1 MVKRFMSISPMA
13 LNRIGFAILL
23 FFLSGSVLAQSSV
36 DQVLQQ
42 AAYDTRLSSIN
53 QQLSYYRSNSFKSP
67 AIRELELRVRGNN
80 FDSSPDNFALRLG
93 ILNPKER
100 TANNIFNVAKENYL
114 LKTKDHLLNEILSEK
129 YNGLIN
135 NFDLVITL
143 SLMQEEKNQIKAFEL
158 AQKGILD
165 LNDWIKLDQTLLE
178 LGLKQAD
185 FESLIHAKN
194 SEFMI
199 NDSLFLN
206 VDWDEFE
213 LVSLDEIKNTIALH
227 NHKSF
232 FLEVDLASGKLHLD
246 RLKLNIDYA
255 ESWNIGFFQA
265 GYDMDGG
272 GALKKQMDYRIGI
285 TIPLFNE
292 DKPKLKR
299 EELKLMGTAV
309 ELKHL
314 EEINVLIDRQRM
326 KQFNDLVLRYEMLLQ
341 KEQELSNLA
350 AAGVDGIDGFLA
362 LSKYMT
368 SVKKSLHK
376 TNIKI
381 LLLYI
386 EILEK
391 KGILGAE
398 PYLNYLSKE
407 LNPFTFN

>member
-23 FFLSGSVLAQSSV
+23 FFLSVSVLAQSPV

-143 SLMQEEKNQIKAFEL
+143 SLIQEEKNQIKAFEL
-158 AQKGILD
+158 AQKGVLA
-165 LNDWIKLDQTLLE
+165 LNDWIKLDQNLLE

-232 FLEVDLASGKLHLD
+232 FLEVDLASEKLHLD

-299 EELKLMGTAV
+299 EELNLMGTAV

-391 KGILGAE
+391 KGVLGAE

>member
-100 TANNIFNVAKENYL
+100 TANNTFNVAKENYL

-158 AQKGILD
+158 AQKGVLA
-165 LNDWIKLDQTLLE
+165 LNDWIKLDQNLLE

-299 EELKLMGTAV
+299 EELNLMGTAV

>member
-1 MVKRFMSISPMA
+1 MA
-13 LNRIGFAILL
+13 LNRIDFAVLF
-23 FFLSGSVLAQSSV
+23 FFLSGSVLAQSPV
-36 DQVLQQ
+36 DKVLQQ

-53 QQLSYYRSNSFKSP
+53 RQLSYYRSNSFKSP

-100 TANNIFNVAKENYL
+100 TANNTFNVAKENYL

-135 NFDLVITL
+135 NYDLVITL
-143 SLMQEEKNQIKAFEL
+143 SLLQEEKNQIKAFEL
-158 AQKGILD
+158 AQKGVLA
-165 LNDWIKLDQTLLE
+165 LNDWINLDQNLLE

-232 FLEVDLASGKLHLD
+232 FLEVDLASEKFHLD

-272 GALKKQMDYRIGI
+272 GTLKKQMDYRIGI

-299 EELKLMGTAV
+299 EELNLMGTAV

-391 KGILGAE
+391 KGVLGAE

>member
-1 MVKRFMSISPMA
+1 MVKRFMSISPMV
-13 LNRIGFAILL
+13 LNRIGFAVLF
-23 FFLSGSVLAQSSV
+23 FFLSGSVLAQSPV

-158 AQKGILD
+158 AQKGVLA
-165 LNDWIKLDQTLLE
+165 LNDWIKLDQNLLE

-194 SEFMI
+194 SEFII

-265 GYDMDGG
+265 GYDIDGG
-272 GALKKQMDYRIGI
+272 GTLKKQMDYRIGI

>member
-158 AQKGILD
+158 AQKGVLA
-165 LNDWIKLDQTLLE
+165 LNDWIKLDQNLLE

-265 GYDMDGG
+265 GYDIDGG
-272 GALKKQMDYRIGI
+272 GTLKKQMDYRIGI

>member
-1 MVKRFMSISPMA
+1 MVKRFMSIYPMA
-13 LNRIGFAILL
+13 LNRIDFAVLF
-23 FFLSGSVLAQSSV
+23 FFLSGSVLAQSPV

-53 QQLSYYRSNSFKSP
+53 RQLSYYRSNSFKSP

-100 TANNIFNVAKENYL
+100 TANNTFNVAKENYL

-135 NFDLVITL
+135 NYDLVITL
-143 SLMQEEKNQIKAFEL
+143 SLLQEEKNQIKAFEL
-158 AQKGILD
+158 AQKGVLA
-165 LNDWIKLDQTLLE
+165 LNDWIKLDQNLLE

-232 FLEVDLASGKLHLD
+232 FLEVDLASEKLHLD

-272 GALKKQMDYRIGI
+272 GTLKKQMDYRIGI

-299 EELKLMGTAV
+299 EELNLMGTAV

-391 KGILGAE
+391 KGVLGAE

>member
-1 MVKRFMSISPMA
+1 MA
-13 LNRIGFAILL
+13 LNRMGLAVLL
-23 FFLSGSVLAQSSV
+23 IFSSGLVLAQSRV

-42 AAYDTRLSSIN
+42 AVNDSRLLSIN
-53 QQLSYYRSNSFKSP
+53 QQLSYYHSNSFKSP
-67 AIRELELRVRGNN
+67 ALRELELRVRGNN
-80 FDSSPDNFALRLG
+80 FDSSVDNFSLRLG

-100 TANNIFNVAKENYL
+100 TANNVFNDAKEDYL
-114 LKTKDHLLNEILSEK
+114 LKTRDHLLNEILSEK

-135 NFDLVITL
+135 NFDLVTTL
-143 SLMQEEKNQIKAFEL
+143 SLLQEEKNQIKAFEL
-158 AQKGILD
+158 AQKGVLA

-185 FESLIHAKN
+185 FEALIHAKN
-194 SEFMI
+194 SELMI

-206 VDWDEFE
+206 IDWDEFE
-213 LVSLDEIKNTIALH
+213 LVTIDEIKSTITLH
-227 NHKSF
+227 SNESF
-232 FLEVDLASGKLHLD
+232 FLEVDLASEKLNLD

-255 ESWNIGFFQA
+255 ESWNIGFVQA
-265 GYDMDGG
+265 GYDIDGG
-272 GALKKQMDYRIGI
+272 VGIKNQMDYRIGI

-299 EELKLMGTAV
+299 EELSLIGTAN
-309 ELKHL
+309 ELRHL
-314 EEINVLIDRQRM
+314 EEINVLIDLQRT
-326 KQFNDLVLRYEMLLQ
+326 KQFNNLVFRYEMLLQ
-341 KEQELSNLA
+341 KKQELSNLA
-350 AAGVDGIDGFLA
+350 VDGIDGIDGFLA

-386 EILEK
+386 EVLEK
-391 KGILGAE
+391 KGMLGAE
-398 PYLNYLSKE
+398 PYLNYLSKG

>member
-13 LNRIGFAILL
+13 LNRIGFAVLF
-23 FFLSGSVLAQSSV
+23 FFLSGSVLAQSPV

-53 QQLSYYRSNSFKSP
+53 RQLSYYRSNSFKSP

-100 TANNIFNVAKENYL
+100 TANNTFNVAKENYL

-135 NFDLVITL
+135 NYDLVITL
-143 SLMQEEKNQIKAFEL
+143 SLLQEEKNQIKAFEL
-158 AQKGILD
+158 AQKGVLA
-165 LNDWIKLDQTLLE
+165 LNDWINLDQNLLE

-232 FLEVDLASGKLHLD
+232 FLEVDLASEKLHLD

-272 GALKKQMDYRIGI
+272 GTLKKQMDYRIGI

-299 EELKLMGTAV
+299 EELNLMGTAV

-391 KGILGAE
+391 KGVLGAE

>member
-1 MVKRFMSISPMA
+1 MA
-13 LNRIGFAILL
+13 LNRMGLAVLL
-23 FFLSGSVLAQSSV
+23 IFSSGLVLAQSRI

-42 AAYDTRLSSIN
+42 AVNDSRLLSIN
-53 QQLSYYRSNSFKSP
+53 QQLSYYHSNSFKSP
-67 AIRELELRVRGNN
+67 ALRELELRVRGNN
-80 FDSSPDNFALRLG
+80 FDSSVDNFSLRLG

-100 TANNIFNVAKENYL
+100 TANNVFNDAKEDYL
-114 LKTKDHLLNEILSEK
+114 LKTRDHLLNEILSEK

-135 NFDLVITL
+135 NFDLVTTR
-143 SLMQEEKNQIKAFEL
+143 SLLQEEKNQIKAFEL
-158 AQKGILD
+158 AQKGVLA

-185 FESLIHAKN
+185 FEALIHAKN
-194 SEFMI
+194 SELMI

-206 VDWDEFE
+206 IDWDEFE
-213 LVSLDEIKNTIALH
+213 LVTLDEIKSTIALH
-227 NHKSF
+227 SNESF
-232 FLEVDLASGKLHLD
+232 FLEVDLASEKLNLD

-255 ESWNIGFFQA
+255 ESWNIGFVQA
-265 GYDMDGG
+265 GYDIDGG
-272 GALKKQMDYRIGI
+272 MGLKNQMDYRIGI

-299 EELKLMGTAV
+299 EELSLIGTAN
-309 ELKHL
+309 ELRHL
-314 EEINVLIDRQRM
+314 EEINVLIDLQRT
-326 KQFNDLVLRYEMLLQ
+326 KQFNNLVFRYEMLLQ
-341 KEQELSNLA
+341 KKQELSNLA
-350 AAGVDGIDGFLA
+350 VDGIDGIDGFLA

-386 EILEK
+386 EVLEK
-391 KGILGAE
+391 KGMLGAE
-398 PYLNYLSKE
+398 PYLNYLSKG

>member
-100 TANNIFNVAKENYL
+100 TANNTFNVAKENYL

-158 AQKGILD
+158 AQKGVLA
-165 LNDWIKLDQTLLE
+165 LNDWIKLDQNLLE

-299 EELKLMGTAV
+299 EELNLMGTAV

-391 KGILGAE
+391 KGVLGAE

>member
-100 TANNIFNVAKENYL
+100 TANNTFNVAKENYL

-158 AQKGILD
+158 AQKGVLA
-165 LNDWIKLDQTLLE
+165 LNDWIKLDQNLLE

-391 KGILGAE
+391 KGVLGAE

>member
-13 LNRIGFAILL
+13 LNRIGFAVLF
-23 FFLSGSVLAQSSV
+23 FFLSGSVLAQSPV
-36 DQVLQQ
+36 DKVLQQ

-100 TANNIFNVAKENYL
+100 TANNTFNVAKENYL

-158 AQKGILD
+158 AQKGVLA
-165 LNDWIKLDQTLLE
+165 LNDWIKLDQNLLE

-299 EELKLMGTAV
+299 EELNLMGTAV

-391 KGILGAE
+391 KGVLGAE

>member
-1 MVKRFMSISPMA
+1 MV
-13 LNRIGFAILL
+13 LNRIGFAVLF
-23 FFLSGSVLAQSSV
+23 FFLSGSVLAQSPV

-114 LKTKDHLLNEILSEK
+114 LKTKDHLLNEIFSEK

-158 AQKGILD
+158 AQKGVLA
-165 LNDWIKLDQTLLE
+165 LNDWIKLDQNLLE

-246 RLKLNIDYA
+246 RLKLNMDYA

-265 GYDMDGG
+265 GYDIDGG
-272 GALKKQMDYRIGI
+272 GTLKKQMDYRIGI

>member
-1 MVKRFMSISPMA
+1 MV
-13 LNRIGFAILL
+13 LNRIGFAVLF
-23 FFLSGSVLAQSSV
+23 FFLSGSVLAQSPV

-67 AIRELELRVRGNN
+67 AVRELELRVRGNN

-158 AQKGILD
+158 AQKGVLA
-165 LNDWIKLDQTLLE
+165 LNDWIKLDQNLLE

-194 SEFMI
+194 SEFII

>member
-1 MVKRFMSISPMA
+1 MSIYPMA
-13 LNRIGFAILL
+13 LNRMGLAVLL
-23 FFLSGSVLAQSSV
+23 IFSSGLVLAQSRV

-42 AAYDTRLSSIN
+42 AVNDSRLLSIN
-53 QQLSYYRSNSFKSP
+53 QQLSYYHSNSFKSP
-67 AIRELELRVRGNN
+67 ALRELELRVRGNN
-80 FDSSPDNFALRLG
+80 FDSSVDNFSLRLG

-100 TANNIFNVAKENYL
+100 TANNVFNGAKEDYL
-114 LKTKDHLLNEILSEK
+114 LKTRDHLLNEILSEK

-135 NFDLVITL
+135 NFDLVTTL
-143 SLMQEEKNQIKAFEL
+143 SLLQEEKNQIKAFEL
-158 AQKGILD
+158 AQKGVLA

-185 FESLIHAKN
+185 FEALIHAKN
-194 SEFMI
+194 SELMI

-206 VDWDEFE
+206 IDWDEFE
-213 LVSLDEIKNTIALH
+213 LVTIDDIKSTITLH
-227 NHKSF
+227 SNESF
-232 FLEVDLASGKLHLD
+232 FLEVDLASEKLNLD

-255 ESWNIGFFQA
+255 ESWNIGFVQA
-265 GYDMDGG
+265 GYDIDGG
-272 GALKKQMDYRIGI
+272 MGLKNQMDYRIGI

-299 EELKLMGTAV
+299 EELSLIGTAN
-309 ELKHL
+309 ELRHL
-314 EEINVLIDRQRM
+314 EEINVLIDLQRT
-326 KQFNDLVLRYEMLLQ
+326 KQFNNLVFRYEMLLQ
-341 KEQELSNLA
+341 KKQELSNLA
-350 AAGVDGIDGFLA
+350 VDGIDGIDGFLA

-386 EILEK
+386 EVLEK
-391 KGILGAE
+391 KGMLGAE
-398 PYLNYLSKE
+398 PYLNYLSKG

>member
-1 MVKRFMSISPMA
+1 MVKRFMSISPIA
-13 LNRIGFAILL
+13 LNRIGFAVLF
-23 FFLSGSVLAQSSV
+23 FFLSGSVLAQSPV

-143 SLMQEEKNQIKAFEL
+143 SLIQEEKNQIKAFEL
-158 AQKGILD
+158 AQKGVLA
-165 LNDWIKLDQTLLE
+165 LNDWIKLDQNLLE

>member
-1 MVKRFMSISPMA
+1 MSISPMA
-13 LNRIGFAILL
+13 LNRIDFAVLF
-23 FFLSGSVLAQSSV
+23 FFLSGSVLAQSPV
-36 DQVLQQ
+36 DKVLQQ

-53 QQLSYYRSNSFKSP
+53 RQLSYYRSNSFKSP

-100 TANNIFNVAKENYL
+100 TANNTFNVAKENYL

-135 NFDLVITL
+135 NYDLVITL
-143 SLMQEEKNQIKAFEL
+143 SLLQEEKNQIKAFEL
-158 AQKGILD
+158 AQKGVLA
-165 LNDWIKLDQTLLE
+165 LNDWINLDQNLLE

-232 FLEVDLASGKLHLD
+232 FLEVDLASEKLHLD

-272 GALKKQMDYRIGI
+272 GTLKKQMDYRIGI

-299 EELKLMGTAV
+299 EELNLMGTAV

-391 KGILGAE
+391 KGVLGAE

>member
-13 LNRIGFAILL
+13 LNRIDFAVLF
-23 FFLSGSVLAQSSV
+23 FFLSGSVLAQSPV
-36 DQVLQQ
+36 DKVLQQ

-53 QQLSYYRSNSFKSP
+53 RQLSYYRSNSFKSP

-100 TANNIFNVAKENYL
+100 TANNTFNVAKENYL

-135 NFDLVITL
+135 NYDLVITL
-143 SLMQEEKNQIKAFEL
+143 SLLQEEKNQIKAFEL
-158 AQKGILD
+158 AQKGVLA
-165 LNDWIKLDQTLLE
+165 LNDWINLDQNLLE

-232 FLEVDLASGKLHLD
+232 FLEVDLASEKLHLD

-272 GALKKQMDYRIGI
+272 GTLKKQMDYRIGI

-299 EELKLMGTAV
+299 EELNLMGTAV

-391 KGILGAE
+391 KGVLGAE

>member
-1 MVKRFMSISPMA
+1 MA
-13 LNRIGFAILL
+13 LNRIGFAVLF
-23 FFLSGSVLAQSSV
+23 FFLSGSVLAQSPV
-36 DQVLQQ
+36 DKVLQQ

-143 SLMQEEKNQIKAFEL
+143 SLIQEEKNQIKAFEL
-158 AQKGILD
+158 AQKGVLA
-165 LNDWIKLDQTLLE
+165 LNDWIKLDQNLLE

-194 SEFMI
+194 SEFII

-299 EELKLMGTAV
+299 EELNLMGTAV

-391 KGILGAE
+391 KGVLGAE

>member
-1 MVKRFMSISPMA
+1 MVKRFMSISPMV
-13 LNRIGFAILL
+13 LNRIGFAVLF
-23 FFLSGSVLAQSSV
+23 FFLSGSVLAQSPV

-143 SLMQEEKNQIKAFEL
+143 SLIQEEKNQIKAFEL
-158 AQKGILD
+158 AQKGVLA
-165 LNDWIKLDQTLLE
+165 LNDWIKLDQNLLE

-194 SEFMI
+194 SEFII

>member
-158 AQKGILD
+158 AQKGVLA
-165 LNDWIKLDQTLLE
+165 LNDWIKLDQNLLE

-194 SEFMI
+194 SEFII

-232 FLEVDLASGKLHLD
+232 FLEVDLASEKLHLD

>member
-158 AQKGILD
+158 AQKGVLA
-165 LNDWIKLDQTLLE
+165 LNDWIKLDQNLLE

-185 FESLIHAKN
+185 FESLIHARN

>member
-13 LNRIGFAILL
+13 LNRIGFAVLF
-23 FFLSGSVLAQSSV
+23 FFLSGSVLAQSPV
-36 DQVLQQ
+36 DKVLQQ

-100 TANNIFNVAKENYL
+100 TANNTFNVAKENYL

-158 AQKGILD
+158 AQKGVLA
-165 LNDWIKLDQTLLE
+165 LNDWIKLDQNLLE

-272 GALKKQMDYRIGI
+272 GTLKKQMDYRIGI

-299 EELKLMGTAV
+299 EELNLMGTAV

-391 KGILGAE
+391 KGVLGAE

>member
-1 MVKRFMSISPMA
+1 MVKRFMSISPMV
-13 LNRIGFAILL
+13 LNRIGFAVLF
-23 FFLSGSVLAQSSV
+23 FFLSGSVLAQSPV

-158 AQKGILD
+158 AQKGVLA
-165 LNDWIKLDQTLLE
+165 LNDWIKLDQNLLE

-265 GYDMDGG
+265 GYDIDGG
-272 GALKKQMDYRIGI
+272 GTLKKQMDYRIGI

>member
-1 MVKRFMSISPMA
+1 MVKRFMSISPMV
-13 LNRIGFAILL
+13 LNRIGFAVLF
-23 FFLSGSVLAQSSV
+23 FFLSGSVLAQSPV
-36 DQVLQQ
+36 DKVLQQ

-100 TANNIFNVAKENYL
+100 TANNTFNVAKENYL

-158 AQKGILD
+158 AQKGVLA
-165 LNDWIKLDQTLLE
+165 LNDWIKLDQNLLE

-272 GALKKQMDYRIGI
+272 GTLKKQMDYRIGI

-299 EELKLMGTAV
+299 EELNLMGTAV

-391 KGILGAE
+391 KGVLGAE

>member
-1 MVKRFMSISPMA
+1 MA
-13 LNRIGFAILL
+13 LNRIDFAVLF
-23 FFLSGSVLAQSSV
+23 FFLSGSVLAQSPV
-36 DQVLQQ
+36 DKVLQQ

-53 QQLSYYRSNSFKSP
+53 RQLSYYRSNSFKSP

-100 TANNIFNVAKENYL
+100 TANNTFNVAKENYL

-135 NFDLVITL
+135 NYDLVITL
-143 SLMQEEKNQIKAFEL
+143 SLLQEEKNQIKAFEL
-158 AQKGILD
+158 AQKGVLA
-165 LNDWIKLDQTLLE
+165 LNDWINLDQNLLE

-227 NHKSF
+227 SNKSF
-232 FLEVDLASGKLHLD
+232 FLEVDLASEKLHLD

-272 GALKKQMDYRIGI
+272 GTLKKQMDYRIGI

-299 EELKLMGTAV
+299 EELNLMGTAV

-391 KGILGAE
+391 KGVLGAE

>member
-13 LNRIGFAILL
+13 LNRIGFAVLF
-23 FFLSGSVLAQSSV
+23 FFLSGSVLAQSPV

-158 AQKGILD
+158 AQKGVLA
-165 LNDWIKLDQTLLE
+165 LNDWIKLDQNLLE

-272 GALKKQMDYRIGI
+272 GTLKKQMDYRIGI

-299 EELKLMGTAV
+299 EELNLMGTAV

-391 KGILGAE
+391 KGVLGAE

>member
-1 MVKRFMSISPMA
+1 MSISPMA

-158 AQKGILD
+158 AQKGVLA
-165 LNDWIKLDQTLLE
+165 LNDWIKLDQNLLE

>member
-1 MVKRFMSISPMA
+1 M
-13 LNRIGFAILL
+13 
-23 FFLSGSVLAQSSV
+23 AQSPV
-36 DQVLQQ
+36 DKVLQQ

-53 QQLSYYRSNSFKSP
+53 RQLSYYRSNSFKSP

-100 TANNIFNVAKENYL
+100 TANNTFNVAKENYL

-135 NFDLVITL
+135 NYDLVITL
-143 SLMQEEKNQIKAFEL
+143 SLLQEEKNQIKAFEL
-158 AQKGILD
+158 AQKGVLA
-165 LNDWIKLDQTLLE
+165 LNDWINLDQNLLE

-232 FLEVDLASGKLHLD
+232 FLEVDLASEKLHLD

-272 GALKKQMDYRIGI
+272 GTLKKQMDYRIGI

-299 EELKLMGTAV
+299 EELNLIGTAV

-391 KGILGAE
+391 KGVLGAE

>member
-114 LKTKDHLLNEILSEK
+114 LKTKDHLLNEIFSEK

-158 AQKGILD
+158 AQKGVLA
-165 LNDWIKLDQTLLE
+165 LNDWIKLDQNLLE

-265 GYDMDGG
+265 GYDIDGG
-272 GALKKQMDYRIGI
+272 GTLKKQMDYRIGI

>member
-67 AIRELELRVRGNN
+67 VIRELELRVRGNN

-158 AQKGILD
+158 AQKGVLA
-165 LNDWIKLDQTLLE
+165 LNDWIKLDQNLLE

>member
-158 AQKGILD
+158 AQKGVLA
-165 LNDWIKLDQTLLE
+165 LNDWIKLDQNLLE

-194 SEFMI
+194 SEFII

-299 EELKLMGTAV
+299 EELKLMGTAF

-314 EEINVLIDRQRM
+314 EEINVLNDRQRM

>member
-13 LNRIGFAILL
+13 LNRIGFAVLF
-23 FFLSGSVLAQSSV
+23 FFLSGSVLAQSPV
-36 DQVLQQ
+36 DKVLQQ

-100 TANNIFNVAKENYL
+100 TANNTFNVAKENYL

-135 NFDLVITL
+135 NYDLVITL
-143 SLMQEEKNQIKAFEL
+143 SLLQEEKNQIKAFEL
-158 AQKGILD
+158 AQKGVLA
-165 LNDWIKLDQTLLE
+165 LNDWIKLDQNLLE

-299 EELKLMGTAV
+299 EELNLMGTAV

-391 KGILGAE
+391 KGVLGAE

>member
-1 MVKRFMSISPMA
+1 MSIYPMA
-13 LNRIGFAILL
+13 LNRMGLAVLL
-23 FFLSGSVLAQSSV
+23 IFSSGLVLAQSRI

-42 AAYDTRLSSIN
+42 AVNDSRLLSIN
-53 QQLSYYRSNSFKSP
+53 QQLSYYHSNSFKSP
-67 AIRELELRVRGNN
+67 ALRELELRVRGNN
-80 FDSSPDNFALRLG
+80 FDSSVDNFSLRLG

-100 TANNIFNVAKENYL
+100 TANNVFNDAKEDYL
-114 LKTKDHLLNEILSEK
+114 LKTRDHLLNEILSEK

-135 NFDLVITL
+135 NFDLVTTR
-143 SLMQEEKNQIKAFEL
+143 SLLQEEKNQIKAFEL
-158 AQKGILD
+158 AQKGVLA

-185 FESLIHAKN
+185 FEALIHAKN
-194 SEFMI
+194 SELMI

-206 VDWDEFE
+206 IDWDEFE
-213 LVSLDEIKNTIALH
+213 LVTLDEIKSTIALH
-227 NHKSF
+227 SNESF
-232 FLEVDLASGKLHLD
+232 FLEVDLASEKLNLD

-255 ESWNIGFFQA
+255 ESWNIGFVQA
-265 GYDMDGG
+265 GYDIDGG
-272 GALKKQMDYRIGI
+272 MGLKNQMDYRIGI

-299 EELKLMGTAV
+299 EELSLIGTAN
-309 ELKHL
+309 ELRHL
-314 EEINVLIDRQRM
+314 EEINVLIDLQRT
-326 KQFNDLVLRYEMLLQ
+326 KQFNNLVFRYEMLLQ
-341 KEQELSNLA
+341 KKQELSNLA
-350 AAGVDGIDGFLA
+350 VDGIDGIDGFLA

-386 EILEK
+386 EVLEK
-391 KGILGAE
+391 KGMLGAE
-398 PYLNYLSKE
+398 PYLNYLSKG

>member
-1 MVKRFMSISPMA
+1 MV
-13 LNRIGFAILL
+13 LNRIGFAVLF
-23 FFLSGSVLAQSSV
+23 FFLSGSVLAQSPV

-158 AQKGILD
+158 AQKGVLA
-165 LNDWIKLDQTLLE
+165 LNDWIKLDQNLLE

-368 SVKKSLHK
+368 SIKKSLHK

>member
-1 MVKRFMSISPMA
+1 MA
-13 LNRIGFAILL
+13 LNRIDFAVLF
-23 FFLSGSVLAQSSV
+23 FFLSGSVLAQSPV

-53 QQLSYYRSNSFKSP
+53 RQLSYYRSNSFKSP

-100 TANNIFNVAKENYL
+100 TANNTFNVAKENYL

-129 YNGLIN
+129 YKGLIN
-135 NFDLVITL
+135 NYDLVITL
-143 SLMQEEKNQIKAFEL
+143 SLLQEEKNQIKAFEL
-158 AQKGILD
+158 AQKGVLA
-165 LNDWIKLDQTLLE
+165 LNDWINLDQNLLE

-232 FLEVDLASGKLHLD
+232 FLEVDLASEKLHLD

-272 GALKKQMDYRIGI
+272 GTLKKQMDYRIGI

-299 EELKLMGTAV
+299 EELNLMGTAV

-391 KGILGAE
+391 KGVLGAE